1 MQPMWLIVGL
11 GNPGRKY
18 ARTRHNVGFMVLEEI
33 ADRYKIVLTEKKDRC
48 RIGRGSIEGHKAL
61 LAEPL
66 LYMNMSGPVVQDI
79 CRKSGIQPENL
90 VVIHDD
96 LDMEPGRIR
105 IRKTGSSGGHKG
117 IDSIIQ
123 YIGSRDFVRVK
134 IGIGRDPGVEAEDYV
149 LSKFRR
155 PEMSLIKDAMQRAMN
170 AVCAVVS
177 EGVDKAMNRFN

>member
-1 MQPMWLIVGL
+1 MWLIVGL

-18 ARTRHNVGFMVLEEI
+18 ARTRHNVGFMVLEEFADSYNI
-33 ADRYKIVLTEKKDRC
+33 ALIEKKGRC
-48 RIGRGSIEGHKAL
+48 RIGRGSVEGHVVL

-105 IRKTGSSGGHKG
+105 IRKAGSSGGHKG

-123 YIGSRDFVRVK
+123 SVGSRDFIRVK
-134 IGIGRDPGVEAEDYV
+134 LGIGREPGILAEDYV
-149 LSKFRR
+149 LSKFTRM
-155 PEMSLIKDAMQRAMN
+155 EMNLMKDAIQRAIY
-170 AVCAVVS
+170 AVSAVVS

>member
-1 MQPMWLIVGL
+1 
-11 GNPGRKY
+11 
-18 ARTRHNVGFMVLEEI
+18 
-33 ADRYKIVLTEKKDRC
+33 
-48 RIGRGSIEGHKAL
+48 
-61 LAEPL
+61 
-66 LYMNMSGPVVQDI
+66 MNMSGPVVQDI

-155 PEMSLIKDAMQRAMN
+155 PEMSLIKDAMQRAMH